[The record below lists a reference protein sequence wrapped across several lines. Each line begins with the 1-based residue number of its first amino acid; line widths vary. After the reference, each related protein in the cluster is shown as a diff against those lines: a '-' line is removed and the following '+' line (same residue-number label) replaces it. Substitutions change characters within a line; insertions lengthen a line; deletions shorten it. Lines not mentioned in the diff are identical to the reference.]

1 MKKEKVQAA
10 TCHNIL
16 NSEDAVKR
24 DNVCVFAAGLMVVV
38 ISGANAFFAG
48 SSGADPA
55 NATRFAKG
63 LSDTACAV
71 SHRGMCQWQ

>member
-10 TCHNIL
+10 TCYEIL
-16 NSEDAVKR
+16 NTNYTVQR
-24 DNVCVFAAGLMVVV
+24 DNVCVLAAGLKSVA

-63 LSDTACAV
+63 LSDTICAV
-71 SHRGMCQWQ
+71 SHRGM